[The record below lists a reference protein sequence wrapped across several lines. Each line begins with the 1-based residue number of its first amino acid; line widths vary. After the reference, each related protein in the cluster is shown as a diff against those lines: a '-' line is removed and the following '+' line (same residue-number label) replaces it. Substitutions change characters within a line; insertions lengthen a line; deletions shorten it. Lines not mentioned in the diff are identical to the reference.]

1 MGFAHVLN
9 TLSDGQRKTPSNN
22 LKIIRGGCLLRSAR
36 NKGTNPV
43 CHAFLNDSRFYRY
56 LFLIDQD
63 IAADVQ
69 SEGCLHCGGALHS
82 ACYPRKPRGLR
93 TALDASYETRLSF
106 CCAREGCR
114 RRTTPPSVRFLG
126 RKVYLGVIIILV
138 AAMEHGLTPRRRRQL
153 IEQLDLYPQTLSRWR
168 QWWRESFP
176 SSRCWQAER
185 GNYVPPVA
193 TSQLPGSLLGRLQG
207 GDLKH
212 RLCLLL
218 RLIAPLTTTSC
229 SSSLR
234 VMINPQKM

>member
-1 MGFAHVLN
+1 M
-9 TLSDGQRKTPSNN
+9 
-22 LKIIRGGCLLRSAR
+22 
-36 NKGTNPV
+36 

-63 IAADVQ
+63 IAFDVQ
-69 SEGCLHCGGALHS
+69 SSGCPYCGGVLHS
-82 ACYPRKPRGLR
+82 ARYPRKPRGIR
-93 TALDASYETRLSF
+93 AVLDASYETRLSF
-106 CCAREGCR
+106 CCATEGCR

-126 RKVYLGVIIILV
+126 RKVYLGVIIIL
-138 AAMEHGLTPRRRRQL
+138 ATALEQGLTPRRRKQL

-168 QWWRESFP
+168 KWWRETFP
-176 SSRCWQAER
+176 TSRCWQAEQ
-185 GNYVPPVA
+185 GNYVPPVE
-193 TSQLPGSLLGRLQG
+193 TKQLPDTLLGRLQG
-207 GDLKH
+207 IDLKH